1 MSVTLTA
8 EELVEII
15 ELLTD
20 TERKLGRYSR
30 DHEAHAWNTI
40 EDAADRAT
48 KIKAILERATER
60 RQLEG

>member
-30 DHEAHAWNTI
+30 DHEQHAWNTI